1 MVDKIE
7 SPLLKKKWEW
17 QSDIW
22 EGNIF

>member
-7 SPLLKKKWEW
+7 SPLSKKKWEW
-17 QSDIW
+17 QSDTW